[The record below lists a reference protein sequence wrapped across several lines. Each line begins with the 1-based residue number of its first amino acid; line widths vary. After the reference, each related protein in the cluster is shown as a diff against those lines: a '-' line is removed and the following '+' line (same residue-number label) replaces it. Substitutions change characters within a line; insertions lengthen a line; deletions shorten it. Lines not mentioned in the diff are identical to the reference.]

1 MFWQK
6 WSLFANQVT
15 YIYYIYIIII
25 FWLRELND
33 KLEVLETSIQLKTN
47 QLYNQNIPAT
57 GQDLVELESCRLSQL
72 SSSDVLSLL
81 MQLSVIRIIELEEQI
96 KSKKKLVKFWMFK
109 LQNNKIRL
117 LYHKDYKSVSV
128 RQAMEDSQNTK
139 GP

>member
-1 MFWQK
+1 M
-6 WSLFANQVT
+6 
-15 YIYYIYIIII
+15 
-25 FWLRELND
+25 ND

-81 MQLSVIRIIELEEQI
+81 MQLSVIKIIELEEQI

-109 LQNNKIRL
+109 LQNNKVRL